1 MQSLTLSLSK
11 GEGIAAL
18 AEPPRRH
25 HIRLKLSKDA
35 DMIGLFNAFKP
46 LLSDFL
52 STIVLIVFLSIT
64 GNLVLSVSAAMATA
78 VIQIAVEKWRARPIS
93 IMQWASFALVIVL
106 GSMSIV
112 THSALF
118 AEIKPTVANAAIG
131 FVMLVPNWQGRYLP
145 QIVRDNVSPT
155 ALVAWGYAWAV
166 FEFALA
172 AANLF
177 VALELGQKAWL
188 EYSAFVPLTLSI
200 LLFLVQYAWLRV
212 TVRRNIQV
220 RMAAQAA

>member
-1 MQSLTLSLSK
+1 
-11 GEGIAAL
+11 
-18 AEPPRRH
+18 
-25 HIRLKLSKDA
+25 
-35 DMIGLFNAFKP
+35 MIGLFNAFKP

-78 VIQIAVEKWRARPIS
+78 VIQIAVEKIRARPIS

-106 GSMSIV
+106 GSMSIA

-118 AEIKPTVANAAIG
+118 AEIKPTIANAAIG

-145 QIVRDNVSPT
+145 AIVRDNVSAVSLT
-155 ALVAWGYAWAV
+155 VWGYAWSA

-177 VALELGQKAWL
+177 VALKLGQKAWL
-188 EYSAFVPLTLSI
+188 EYNAFVPLSLSV
-200 LLFLVQYAWLRV
+200 LLFLVQYAWLRMA
-212 TVRRNIQV
+212 VRRTIRA
-220 RMAAQAA
+220 RMAAQPA